1 MRLLVIEDDGNIA
14 FAIERYFGGSGHEV
28 TCCRTLEEARAV
40 DPRRQDFI
48 ILDVNLPDGNGFDYL
63 SDIRSEATKT
73 PLLMLTV
80 RDSEK
85 DIVRGLEMGADDYLT
100 KPFSLSVLKARIETI
115 LRRSMRETAEDGL
128 RCGPLRLDIESKMAF
143 VEEEALELSAKEYE
157 LLELFMENQGL
168 TLPRDRI
175 LDRLWGWE
183 RGDVFDNTLS
193 VTVKRLREKIAPYQ
207 GFIRTIR
214 GIGYR
219 MTEGEE

>member
-1 MRLLVIEDDGNIA
+1 MRLLVIEDDENIA
-14 FAIERYFGGSGHEV
+14 FAIERYFSGLGHEV
-28 TCCRTLEEARAV
+28 ICCRTLEEARAV

-63 SDIRSEATKT
+63 WAIRYEAVQT
-73 PLLMLTV
+73 PLLVLTV
-80 RDSEK
+80 RDWEK
-85 DIVRGLEMGADDYLT
+85 DIVRGLEIGADDYLT

-115 LRRSMRETAEDGL
+115 LRRSMSETAKDGL
-128 RCGPLRLDIESKMAF
+128 RCGPLRLDKESKMAF
-143 VEEEALELSAKEYE
+143 IEEAALELSAREYE
-157 LLELFMENQGL
+157 LLELFVENQGL

-183 RGDVFDNTLS
+183 GDDVFDNTLS

>member
-14 FAIERYFGGSGHEV
+14 FAIERYFGGLGHEV
-28 TCCRTLEEARAV
+28 ICCRTLEEAHAV

-63 SDIRSEATKT
+63 SAIRHEAVQT
-73 PLLMLTV
+73 PLLVLTV
-80 RDSEK
+80 RGWEK
-85 DIVRGLEMGADDYLT
+85 DIVRGLEIGADDYLT

-115 LRRSMRETAEDGL
+115 LRRSVSEAAEGGL
-128 RCGPLRLDIESKMAF
+128 RCGPLRLDKESKMAF
-143 VEEEALELSAKEYE
+143 IEEKPLELSAREYE
-157 LLELFMENQGL
+157 LLELFVENQGL

-183 RGDVFDNTLS
+183 GDDVFDNTLS

>member
-1 MRLLVIEDDGNIA
+1 M
-14 FAIERYFGGSGHEV
+14 
-28 TCCRTLEEARAV
+28 
-40 DPRRQDFI
+40 
-48 ILDVNLPDGNGFDYL
+48 
-63 SDIRSEATKT
+63 
-73 PLLMLTV
+73 
-80 RDSEK
+80 
-85 DIVRGLEMGADDYLT
+85 RGLEIGADDYLT

-115 LRRSMRETAEDGL
+115 LRRSVSEAAEGGL
-128 RCGPLRLDIESKMAF
+128 RCGPLRLDKESKMAF
-143 VEEEALELSAKEYE
+143 IEEKPLELSAREYE
-157 LLELFMENQGL
+157 LLDLFVENQGL

-183 RGDVFDNTLS
+183 GDDVFDNTLS

>member
-28 TCCRTLEEARAV
+28 TCCRTLEEARGV

-143 VEEEALELSAKEYE
+143 VEEDALELSAKEYE

-219 MTEGEE
+219 MAEGEE